1 MCEESAITHRCFSR
15 VGLLGNPSD
24 GYYGKVIS
32 FGLKNYFAEVSCR
45 LYTACLPAPTRLHH
59 KHPSSSRFQ
68 HLSCKLHIGH
78 ITVLQVMI
86 ARSDIIHIVPHLK
99 HDGYRHDSLTV
110 LSEGVTAQ
118 GYTGGLQLI
127 LVKLLFSFLAQPALL
142 LHLQVLRRLDEC
154 VTPPIEYG
162 HLRSAPQKQSHMISD
177 DAIQLQALPT
187 ATPSMQAACNVFWQH
202 CLKNSISLVPT
213 GFTVSYDTNIPRQ
226 CGLSGSSAIIIA
238 TLRCLVE
245 FYRVTERCSGFPF
258 PPPPQM
264 HLHPLRCTCPIHK
277 GEDILLTL
285 SQLL

>member
-32 FGLKNYFAEVSCR
+32 FGLKNYFAE
-45 LYTACLPAPTRLHH
+45 
-59 KHPSSSRFQ
+59 
-68 HLSCKLHIGH
+68 
-78 ITVLQVMI
+78 VMI

-127 LVKLLFSFLAQPALL
+127 L
-142 LHLQVLRRLDEC
+142 
-154 VTPPIEYG
+154 
-162 HLRSAPQKQSHMISD
+162 
-177 DAIQLQALPT
+177 
-187 ATPSMQAACNVFWQH
+187 AACNVFWQH

-245 FYRVTERCSGFPF
+245 FYRVTESIKHGDLPG
-258 PPPPQM
+258 
-264 HLHPLRCTCPIHK
+264 LALSA
-277 GEDILLTL
+277 E
-285 SQLL
+285 SQLGITAGLQDRVIQVSFLACV